1 MQQANCNWCGA
12 TFIKKNSVHK
22 FCSSS
27 CKKKSWRQANNK
39 PEFPTFIQKPVKTT
53 RQTITTN
60 RQPVYTPTPPR
71 IKASTDIDIDKE
83 IERLEQRKK
92 QIVQASNTNT
102 VLIEKK
108 PVVSK
113 NPLRDA
119 KEKKV
124 MDTVM
129 AAFDEMLVEK
139 RKEETKL
146 GFHKK
151 KQIDKKIEKL
161 ELKREKIIKQ
171 VNKLNKAIRKY
182 VKKISKDI
190 ESGYISN
197 SSGQSKIDKIR
208 NREVKDLVRIVK
220 NRDWILIWQE
230 DYDFT

>member
-12 TFIKKNSVHK
+12 IFIKKNSVHK

-39 PEFPTFIQKPVKTT
+39 PEFPTFIQKPVRTT
-53 RQTITTN
+53 RQTFTTN
-60 RQPVYTPTPPR
+60 RQSVYSPTPPP
-71 IKASTDIDIDKE
+71 IDVSGNIEIDKQ
-83 IERLEQRKK
+83 IERLEQRKRE
-92 QIVQASNTNT
+92 IEQANNTKP
-102 VLIEKK
+102 VLIEKE

-124 MDTVM
+124 MNTVM
-129 AAFDEMLVEK
+129 AAFDQMLVDK
-139 RKEETKL
+139 REEETKL
-146 GFHKK
+146 GFYKK

-161 ELKREKIIKQ
+161 ELKREKVIKQ

-197 SSGQSKIDKIR
+197 STGQFKIDKVR
-208 NREVKDLVRIVK
+208 DREVKDLVRIVK

-230 DYDFT
+230 GYDFT